1 LPFSSRLNDC
11 ASARAA
17 KKSVELATAVSHDV
31 RTMPRYFQEFVR
43 RQSRPGLILAPQKLA
58 LSAAIDEL
66 VLLWI
71 ASEDYE
77 WVNRICSLPI

>member
-1 LPFSSRLNDC
+1 
-11 ASARAA
+11 
-17 KKSVELATAVSHDV
+17 
-31 RTMPRYFQEFVR
+31 MPRYFQEFVR